1 MPISPPRLQA
11 VVVPP
16 GTSDELEV
24 DMPTSAPPRTAYAV
38 LDQLIE
44 QALADLRIARVA
56 SGRASS
62 QQNVTQLERAE
73 EHLNALLDYRHAVMH
88 REIAG

>member
-1 MPISPPRLQA
+1 
-11 VVVPP
+11 
-16 GTSDELEV
+16 
-24 DMPTSAPPRTAYAV
+24 MPTSAPPRTAYAV